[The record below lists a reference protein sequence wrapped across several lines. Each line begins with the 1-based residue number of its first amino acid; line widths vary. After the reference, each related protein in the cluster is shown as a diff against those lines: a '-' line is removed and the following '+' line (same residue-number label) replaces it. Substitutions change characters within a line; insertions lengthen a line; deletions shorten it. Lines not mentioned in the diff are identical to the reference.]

1 MNFLRDFTGKR
12 KRGGRASIFNCK
24 KVQMN
29 LAKCVYCIQCD
40 GWAFVCVY
48 VWWALVP
55 LRVCNYLFVLWFVC
69 LLAFQFFLSFF
80 LSFLLLIS
88 IEILLCCGCSLLILF
103 DMIAIVTAYR
113 PVQRIYAVYYWVDDL
128 PQRNCINGSCR
139 SSKWT
144 RNNIIRISVE
154 YIYILYIWTN
164 DNYKNVLN
172 DWTLNKRA
180 QQHYS
185 LARSLCFG
193 WTACEQMLGMCVR
206 VLICFTT

>member
-1 MNFLRDFTGKR
+1 MDGHLFVF
-12 KRGGRASIFNCK
+12 
-24 KVQMN
+24 M
-29 LAKCVYCIQCD
+29 CD
-40 GWAFVCVY
+40 ELWFRCAFVIIYSFCGLCVC
-48 VWWALVP
+48 W
-55 LRVCNYLFVLWFVC
+55 RFN
-69 LLAFQFFLSFF
+69 SFF

-88 IEILLCCGCSLLILF
+88 IGILLCCGCCLLILF

-154 YIYILYIWTN
+154 YIWTN

-180 QQHYS
+180 QQHFSLS
-185 LARSLCFG
+185 LARSPCFG